1 MIYTLTL
8 NPSVDYSMN
17 IEAINEGQ
25 TNRSQSESILFGGKG
40 INVSIVLK
48 NLGVKSRALGAVAG
62 FTGAALEASLKEQ
75 GIDTDFVQLKS
86 GFTRINVKLKGSR
99 ETEINGC
106 GPQIDEGSLSQ
117 LFSKLLSLEN
127 GDTLILSGSAPASLT
142 SDIYADIME
151 GLAFKNIRFVVDAAG
166 ELLEKTLKFRPFL
179 IKPNLAE
186 LEGLAG
192 ARLNSQEEIIA
203 AAKSLIEKGA
213 QNVFVSL
220 GAEGAVLVCKSG
232 EVYIEKG
239 HKGRVVNSVGAGD
252 SALSAF
258 LAACDKGFEY
268 ALKYANAAGAACAFS
283 ENLPTKDK
291 IEEILNNK

>member
-25 TNRSQSESILFGGKG
+25 TNRSQSEGILFGGKG

-48 NLGVKSRALGAVAG
+48 NLGVDSCALGTIAG
-62 FTGAALEASLKEQ
+62 FTGTALEASLKEQ
-75 GIDTDFVQLKS
+75 GINTDFVQLKS
-86 GFTRINVKLKGSR
+86 GFTRINVKLKGSA

-117 LFSKLLSLEN
+117 LFSKLLSLKD

-142 SDIYADIME
+142 SDVYADIME
-151 GLAFKNIRFVVDAAG
+151 SLAFKNIRFVVDAAG
-166 ELLEKTLKFRPFL
+166 ELLEKTVKFRPFL

-192 ARLNSQEEIIA
+192 ARLNSQGEIIA
-203 AAKSLIEKGA
+203 AAKALLEKGA

-220 GAEGAVLVCKSG
+220 GAEGAILVCKSG
-232 EVYIEKG
+232 EVYVEKG

-252 SALSAF
+252 SALAAF

-283 ENLPTKDK
+283 QNLPTKDK
-291 IEEILNNK
+291 IEEILNNN